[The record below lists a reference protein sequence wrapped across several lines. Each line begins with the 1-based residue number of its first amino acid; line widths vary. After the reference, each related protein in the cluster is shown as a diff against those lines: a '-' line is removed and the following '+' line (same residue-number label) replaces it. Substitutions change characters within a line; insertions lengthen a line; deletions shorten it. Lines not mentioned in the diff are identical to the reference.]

1 MTKFVDVPLVD
12 IATLARGGVDA
23 AHELLVV
30 ERACAR
36 EGFFRLRDNAGI
48 PGGLVKQNFE
58 LDRILWGSLP
68 EQLATLVTD
77 PSRDLSG
84 RGIETKGARTLDIRV
99 TEGKNDISMS
109 FGWTREFTADEAHE
123 FETRCK
129 EALGVVPAWFID
141 FVRKPNRWPTWVSG
155 FSDAKLRLVEAC
167 RTPMQLFCG
176 ALESVAGFPRG
187 EITGM
192 IEAYNV
198 RARSNAYPPVTGDIH
213 EGQQRAGKH
222 TDYGIL
228 TFLFTGGP
236 GLIIQEKGTAP
247 LDDPLEGLWH
257 RVPHIQGTVICNIGD
272 VLMLKY
278 GLPATRHCVTTVA
291 ENARELRQS
300 IALFLHADW
309 WASVQPSMYAGE
321 ALSNRLTAAYRYAKS
336 PADLSE

>member
-1 MTKFVDVPLVD
+1 MTKFVDVPLID

-30 ERACAR
+30 ERGCAR

-48 PGGLVKQNFE
+48 PGGLVQQNFE

-141 FVRKPNRWPTWVSG
+141 FVRKPNRWP
-155 FSDAKLRLVEAC
+155 
-167 RTPMQLFCG
+167 
-176 ALESVAGFPRG
+176 
-187 EITGM
+187 
-192 IEAYNV
+192 
-198 RARSNAYPPVTGDIH
+198 
-213 EGQQRAGKH
+213 
-222 TDYGIL
+222 
-228 TFLFTGGP
+228 
-236 GLIIQEKGTAP
+236 
-247 LDDPLEGLWH
+247 
-257 RVPHIQGTVICNIGD
+257 
-272 VLMLKY
+272 
-278 GLPATRHCVTTVA
+278 
-291 ENARELRQS
+291 
-300 IALFLHADW
+300 
-309 WASVQPSMYAGE
+309 
-321 ALSNRLTAAYRYAKS
+321 KS
-336 PADLSE
+336 QA